1 MGEMEVHTC
10 DSTNCSEHIV
20 PIIDDRI
27 RLDPDYAFVPDNNPG
42 QAAPTTI
49 VKVQKRGVRIV
60 LR

>member
-1 MGEMEVHTC
+1 MGEIEVHTC
-10 DSTNCSEHIV
+10 DSTSCSEH
-20 PIIDDRI
+20 IIDDRI

-42 QAAPTTI
+42 QAGPTTI